1 MIVEITLTCHI
12 PQKKKFPYTATPQ
25 KEDSMPFDKMHE
37 VSHLPTSQTYWSSF
51 SFSLASSNFCLI
63 VGLPRVS
70 RLIVSPSASVL
81 ARRR

>member
-25 KEDSMPFDKMHE
+25 KEDSMPFVKMHE
-37 VSHLPTSQTYWSSF
+37 VSHLPTSQTYWFSF